1 MQKRT
6 ILNAENLKKKNKK
19 KTKIIQIES
28 KTKVT
33 T

>member
-6 ILNAENLKKKNKK
+6 ILNAENLQKKKQ
-19 KTKIIQIES
+19 TKIIQIES

>member
-6 ILNAENLKKKNKK
+6 ILNAENLQKKKK

>member
-1 MQKRT
+1 MKKRT
-6 ILNAENLKKKNKK
+6 ILNAENLQKKKKQ
-19 KTKIIQIES
+19 TKIIQIES